1 MTMITTKTI
10 YAITTP
16 DGVYIYKGKN
26 SLEALR
32 KVPGILKYLVP
43 EVKMKKLSF
52 REAEELLASKDENQE
67 NRNHV
72 AIDQWDSISQQVALC
87 DLCARKSKCC
97 FYEKGSRCCKEARSN
112 FEGRLV

>member
-52 REAEELLASKDENQE
+52 TEAEELLASNDENDS

-72 AIDQWDSISQQVALC
+72 AIDQWDALC